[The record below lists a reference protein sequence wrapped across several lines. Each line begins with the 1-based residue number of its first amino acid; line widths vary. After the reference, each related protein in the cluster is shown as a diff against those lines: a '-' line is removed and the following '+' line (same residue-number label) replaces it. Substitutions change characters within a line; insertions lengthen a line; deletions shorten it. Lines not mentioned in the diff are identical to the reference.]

1 MTGAII
7 LAAGE
12 SRRLGQ
18 PKQNL
23 LFENKTLL
31 ERAVEAALGSGCS
44 PVIVVLGAN
53 AGLINISAGDD
64 VKPIHNPYWRE
75 GMASSI
81 RAGIN
86 ELNIYS
92 NIGNVLIMLCDQP
105 FADAALINTMRRRQQ
120 ETGKNIVV
128 CSYGNTMGVPALL
141 SKSLFPELLLLKGN
155 EGAKHIIKDRPQ
167 EITIVPFEKGI
178 IDIDTP
184 EDYDRLAGR
193 GD

>member
-23 LFENKTLL
+23 VFRNKTLL
-31 ERAVEAALGSGCS
+31 QHAIDAALGSGCK

-53 AGLINISAGDD
+53 SGLIELAANEDI
-64 VKPIHNPYWRE
+64 KPVYNSGWNE

-81 RAGIN
+81 RAGIKALEN
-86 ELNIYS
+86 YEAD
-92 NIGNVLIMLCDQP
+92 NVLIMLCDQP
-105 FADAALINTMRRRQQ
+105 FADAKLISAMQTRQQ
-120 ETGKNIVV
+120 ETGKAIVA
-128 CSYGNTMGVPALL
+128 CSYGNTIGVPALL

-155 EGAKHIIKDRPQ
+155 EGAKHILKDRPQ
-167 EITIVPFEKGI
+167 ELTIVSFDIGA
-178 IDIDTP
+178 IDIDTA
-184 EDYDRLAGR
+184 EDYDHLTGLN
-193 GD
+193 G

>member
-23 LFENKTLL
+23 VFRNKTLL
-31 ERAVEAALGSGCS
+31 QHAIDAALGSGCK

-53 AGLINISAGDD
+53 SGLIELAANEDI
-64 VKPIHNPYWRE
+64 KPVYNSGWNE

-81 RAGIN
+81 RAGIKALEN
-86 ELNIYS
+86 YEAD
-92 NIGNVLIMLCDQP
+92 NVLIMLCDQP
-105 FADAALINTMRRRQQ
+105 FADAKLISAMQTRQQ
-120 ETGKNIVV
+120 ETGKAIVA
-128 CSYGNTMGVPALL
+128 CSYGNTIGVPALL

-155 EGAKHIIKDRPQ
+155 EGAKHILKDRPQ
-167 EITIVPFEKGI
+167 ELTIVPFDIGA
-178 IDIDTP
+178 IDIDTA
-184 EDYDRLAGR
+184 EDYDHLTGLN
-193 GD
+193 G

>member
-1 MTGAII
+1 MTGTII

-23 LFENKTLL
+23 VFENKTLL
-31 ERAVEAALGSGCS
+31 ERAVGAALGSGCK

-53 AGLINISAGDD
+53 ADVINPAVSKD
-64 VKPIHNPYWRE
+64 VKPVYNSDWGE

-81 RAGIN
+81 RAGVN
-86 ELNIYS
+86 ELNKYS
-92 NIGNVLIMLCDQP
+92 NIDSVLIMLCDQP
-105 FADAALINTMRRRQQ
+105 FADVKLISSMQTRQQ
-120 ETGKNIVV
+120 QTGKAIVA
-128 CSYGNTMGVPALL
+128 CSYGNTIGVPALL
-141 SKSLFPELLLLKGN
+141 NKSLFPELLLLQGN

-167 EITIVPFEKGI
+167 ELTIIPFEKGI

-184 EDYDRLAGR
+184 EDLSRLAGSS
-193 GD
+193 D